1 MPSNCCRR
9 TAAATATSTAPA
21 TATATSTATQQVVLP
36 FLERVERRL
45 IFLKCVESVE
55 VHVWEEGAERPRRLV
70 RAEIRS
76 GGMSMDD
83 LRLQVLACAT
93 PNPYPYPYPYI
104 ALCILLSAIITTTNT
119 CHSTSSLYNC

>member
-1 MPSNCCRR
+1 
-9 TAAATATSTAPA
+9 
-21 TATATSTATQQVVLP
+21 VVLP

-55 VHVWEEGAERPRRLV
+55 VHVWEEGDARPRRLV

-83 LRLQVLACAT
+83 LRLQVLTCTAPNMPPYMT
-93 PNPYPYPYPYI
+93 PFV
-104 ALCILLSAIITTTNT
+104 AIYTI
-119 CHSTSSLYNC
+119 